1 MAREPESGL
10 RGRRAAFDRLGGHR
24 LFFHAGGLPG
34 FEAQG
39 AYFPDDDLTVVVL
52 CNTDG
57 DPAMEIADAMAGLVL
72 GVPGAKTKRPG
83 R

>member
-1 MAREPESGL
+1 MGM
-10 RGRRAAFDRLGGHR
+10 GVGDLGGHR